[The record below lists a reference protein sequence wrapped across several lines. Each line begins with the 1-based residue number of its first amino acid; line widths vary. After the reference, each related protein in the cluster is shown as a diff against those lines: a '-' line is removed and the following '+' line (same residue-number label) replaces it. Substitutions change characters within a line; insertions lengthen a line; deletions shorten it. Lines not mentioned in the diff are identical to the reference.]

1 MKLTNKINA
10 IIENINNID
19 HDDLR
24 EKLRTDLL
32 KLKKEVE
39 SHDGKADGIVEKVQ
53 QSKYTPAIILAVV
66 VVSFCLGALLQSWVC
81 V

>member
-19 HDDLR
+19 RDDLR

-39 SHDGKADGIVEKVQ
+39 SHDGKADEIVEKVQ

-81 V
+81 